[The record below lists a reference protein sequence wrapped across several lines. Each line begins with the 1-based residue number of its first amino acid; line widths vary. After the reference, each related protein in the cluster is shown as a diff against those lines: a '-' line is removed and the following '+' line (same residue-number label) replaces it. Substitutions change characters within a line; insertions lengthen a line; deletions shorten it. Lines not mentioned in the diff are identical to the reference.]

1 MSTKLTSLFVRTAV
15 AAGAAGAAGAILG
28 LAGVDSPVR
37 AALVLIFLAVTP
49 TAAIAGLL
57 GGLDGFARLVLAC
70 VTTIA
75 VLTIVAMIML
85 AAGLWSP
92 MGGLLAVAVI
102 SASCLIT
109 QRPAIRTASRRG
121 RHPGEKH

>member
-1 MSTKLTSLFVRTAV
+1 MASMSTKLTSLFVRTAV
-15 AAGAAGAAGAILG
+15 AAGAAGAILG

-49 TAAIAGLL
+49 TAAIAALL